1 MASLPAKS
9 NQPDPR
15 EAPIKLT
22 PGAEGPTPVAA
33 EVSNLTVRIKR
44 LQTTDE
50 GKLQVILESEVLD
63 DPALAQV
70 REMLTLQQTTLVRV
84 TMQAIQQRLF
94 DDA

>member
-1 MASLPAKS
+1 MPSSSANS
-9 NQPDPR
+9 NQPSPR

-22 PGAEGPTPVAA
+22 PGAHGPAPISA
-33 EVSNLTVRIKR
+33 EVSNLIARIKR

-50 GKLQVILESEVLD
+50 GKLQVVLESEVLD

-84 TMQAIQQRLF
+84 AMQAMQQRLF
-94 DDA
+94 DDT

>member
-1 MASLPAKS
+1 MTSSFSKS
-9 NQPDPR
+9 KQPSPR

-22 PGAEGPTPVAA
+22 PGAEGPAPISA
-33 EVSNLTVRIKR
+33 EVSNLIARIKR

-50 GKLQVILESEVLD
+50 GKLQVVLESEVLD
-63 DPALAQV
+63 DPALGQV

-84 TMQAIQQRLF
+84 AMQAMQQRLF